1 MDYLSKNISL
11 NLKRIRLSR
20 KLSLDDAAAITGVS
34 KSMLGQ
40 IERGDS
46 NPTISTI
53 AKIIG
58 GMRITVDDLIQAP
71 VSEACQICRDDLTP
85 IKNEEGQYAVYKYF
99 PFEKTGEFEV
109 YGAIIQADGM
119 YQSDSHGEHSCEYVI
134 VTKGTL
140 TLKIDGEF
148 YEIPEGDAMC
158 FECDKEH
165 KYINNSKE
173 TLSFVSYL
181 TFSKKY

>member
-71 VSEACQICRDDLTP
+71 VS
-85 IKNEEGQYAVYKYF
+85 
-99 PFEKTGEFEV
+99 
-109 YGAIIQADGM
+109 
-119 YQSDSHGEHSCEYVI
+119 
-134 VTKGTL
+134 
-140 TLKIDGEF
+140 
-148 YEIPEGDAMC
+148 
-158 FECDKEH
+158 
-165 KYINNSKE
+165 
-173 TLSFVSYL
+173 
-181 TFSKKY
+181 